1 VTPARADLD
10 EIRGDEE
17 RAVYLRGLLH
27 EQHPRDTE
35 VATHGEAMVIL
46 TWPAR
51 DARTTAAV
59 APEKVLPGEPATE
72 LEDFLRDA

>member
-1 VTPARADLD
+1 VTAARADLD
-10 EIRGDEE
+10 EMRGGEE
-17 RAVYLRGLLH
+17 RADYLRRLLH
-27 EQHPRDTE
+27 EPRRDTE
-35 VATHGEAMVIL
+35 AIHGEAMVIPWL
-46 TWPAR
+46 PR